1 MNYNIAYIKKNLD
14 LKLFIKY
21 WYLLLIFFLFSY
33 HSWLMQMFPW
43 EKQILK
49 CELDFDNIQIY
60 DVPKN
65 IDLEINGWGSGKFT
79 NNQYYGKNSFSLNT
93 NGNQYS
99 NSLTTILGRYE
110 YDFQIRVKK
119 DNWGYEFGYTHLFS
133 IPKKKQTLVDN
144 NGKKF
149 QIESRSLYL
158 MDIAYDGNE
167 NPEAL
172 WDCYDK

>member
-1 MNYNIAYIKKNLD
+1 
-14 LKLFIKY
+14 
-21 WYLLLIFFLFSY
+21 
-33 HSWLMQMFPW
+33 MQMFPW

-79 NNQYYGKNSFSLNT
+79 NNQYFEKNSFSLNT

-99 NSLTTILGRYE
+99 DFLNKIFGTYS
-110 YDFQIRVKK
+110 YDFQIHVKK

-133 IPKKKQTLVDN
+133 IPKKKQSKQRSV
-144 NGKKF
+144 
-149 QIESRSLYL
+149 SRPAAHHALGLPSFPPSLPPSFL
-158 MDIAYDGNE
+158 
-167 NPEAL
+167 PWPSFL
-172 WDCYDK
+172 P